1 MMAVGKIREENIPVI
16 NYTEEVKEG
25 DVNDNQDVQRYFC
38 SDDPFVNGIG
48 VTVLTGDY
56 LLH

>member
-38 SDDPFVNGIG
+38 SDDP
-48 VTVLTGDY
+48 
-56 LLH
+56 